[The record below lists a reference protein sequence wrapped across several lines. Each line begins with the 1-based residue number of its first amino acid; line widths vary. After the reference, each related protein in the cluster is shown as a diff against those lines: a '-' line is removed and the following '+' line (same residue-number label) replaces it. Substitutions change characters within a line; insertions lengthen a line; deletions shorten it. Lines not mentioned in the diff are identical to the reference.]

1 MRTAAPVTLMP
12 IILGGYAV
20 KAFSRSPLLEKLVAS
35 ATETDRVLVLIQMNG
50 GNDLS
55 FPATAVRFI

>member
-20 KAFSRSPLLEKLVAS
+20 KAFSRSPLLEKLVADLFAFPTPLTPP
-35 ATETDRVLVLIQMNG
+35 ATE
-50 GNDLS
+50 S
-55 FPATAVRFI
+55 SAKP